1 MSLMTLFISLC
12 SSPLR
17 GSLDTKK
24 PQVRFTYLLL
34 TMPGGM
40 KGSSEGLFWASLR
53 MVPLQVWF
61 IGVFISLLPF
71 VVGCP
76 SVCLYCACL
85 ACYQVFSKARAQL
98 LLLFEPVLRYTI
110 RCYFVSGRCVST
122 RKHFRASQ
130 VSFNKARAM
139 VSQC

>member
-1 MSLMTLFISLC
+1 MTLFISLC
-12 SSPLR
+12 SSPPR

-40 KGSSEGLFWASLR
+40 KGSSEGLFWASFP
-53 MVPLQVWF
+53 MVPLRVWF
-61 IGVFISLLPF
+61 IIGFSSLLLPF
-71 VVGCP
+71 VVRCP
-76 SVCLYCACL
+76 SVCLCCACL

-130 VSFNKARAM
+130 VSFNRARAM